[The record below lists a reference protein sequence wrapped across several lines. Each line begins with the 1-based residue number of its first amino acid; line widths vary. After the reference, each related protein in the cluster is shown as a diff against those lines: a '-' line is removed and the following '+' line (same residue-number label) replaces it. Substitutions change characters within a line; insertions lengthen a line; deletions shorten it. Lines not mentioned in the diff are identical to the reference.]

1 MVGSRKLSGSTKSYT
16 ELTNRCEMS
25 NKMYSAGI
33 MAQAFWFNEFR
44 QFLYLIN
51 EGYKEN
57 EIKKTVIEENLFG
70 APNEY
75 RAKRMYGY
83 ISNRASV
90 IEEDL
95 ANVFFSSDLATQ
107 KLINLI
113 AVIRNDRLFF
123 EFLYEVYR
131 EKIIVGEETLEIAD
145 GKTFFNHKESQDD
158 FLAEWKDTTKRRV
171 QSAYYNFMTEANLL
185 RSEGQKKYVI
195 TPPLMDIALERYLQA
210 HGETAIV
217 KAITGEY

>member
-1 MVGSRKLSGSTKSYT
+1 
-16 ELTNRCEMS
+16 MS
-25 NKMYSAGI
+25 EKKYSAGI
-33 MAQAFWFNEFR
+33 MAQAFWFNEFK
-44 QFLYLIN
+44 QFLNLIKN
-51 EGYKEN
+51 GYDSE

-95 ANVFFSSDLATQ
+95 TNLFFLSDLATQ
-107 KLINLI
+107 KIINLI
-113 AVIRNDRLFF
+113 AVIRKDRLFF

-131 EKIIVGEETLEIAD
+131 EKVIIGEETLDLTAA
-145 GKTFFNHKESQDD
+145 KVFFNHKETQDD
-158 FLAEWKDTTKRRV
+158 ALAEWKDSTKRKV
-171 QSAYYNFMTEANLL
+171 QSAYLTFMTDANLL
-185 RSEGQKKYVI
+185 RAEGQRRII
-195 TPPLMDIALERYLQA
+195 TPPLLDIALERYLQA
-210 HGETAIV
+210 HGEAGIV